1 MWTESKSLSL
11 LNGIIDSAYER
22 NEYNLARYYNRL
34 DLDLRRFSEYSY
46 QKNLS
51 FSSLYADDD
60 MLSPASSNVI
70 KSVIDSLVSKL
81 ANNKVRPYFTPING
95 TYKTRQT
102 VKAVQSYFDTF
113 YDNTDIH
120 SKIAKAFR
128 EACIFGIGYIWINP
142 FDWTVD
148 VADSWKVGLLST
160 EKEAGRNTKLLIRD
174 DYYPTTS
181 MDEKTSKGADY
192 VQYAIYVDTVA
203 HKASRWINGVKDKE
217 ISYTA
222 DTLPIVSV
230 YFNEPVNGLR
240 TTSVVEELD
249 GIQTQI
255 DLINAKIAQ
264 ASQLTPANTVY
275 VYENSSVK
283 ASEVSN
289 KTGQVYQIDM
299 PPGSTSLPV
308 ETVSPSLFDPQ
319 WLSLLDYYKSLAYE
333 MIGISQLSAQ
343 SKKPS
348 GLNSGTAL
356 QTMEDIESDRFETQV
371 NHYIDAY
378 IKLAKTIIDIAPN
391 DVEILPKDLN
401 VSNIKWKDI
410 KKQSSLFKV
419 QYSAATALSKDPAE
433 KVKQVMQLSEVGLI
447 SPASIAKYLDMP
459 DLEDA
464 YRGAS
469 AVQDGIE
476 TVINRAIEDENYTIP
491 EFVNYQQLSQEIA
504 MVQNQLFSC
513 IDNKDAAIALDRLDI
528 LDQHLQDIMTQNGY
542 IDLTPDEDTTKATDN
557 GLAVTSQ
564 NQQTVAQGSYKD
576 VEETVPNA
584 DTVSDNVGA

>member
-391 DVEILPKDLN
+391 DIEILPKDLN

-557 GLAVTSQ
+557 GLAVTNQ

>member
-557 GLAVTSQ
+557 GLAVTNQ